1 MDYVYTDITFSF
13 ISIKNIRGLVETV
26 RQELSEGGLHV
37 TANKKPTPSVSQSKR
52 TEYGQSL
59 GTAFLLSN
67 LG

>member
-1 MDYVYTDITFSF
+1 MDYVYIDITFSF
-13 ISIKNIRGLVETV
+13 ISIKNTRGLVETV
-26 RQELSEGGLHV
+26 RQELSKGGLLV
-37 TANKKPTPSVSQSKR
+37 TANKKPTPSVSQSEG